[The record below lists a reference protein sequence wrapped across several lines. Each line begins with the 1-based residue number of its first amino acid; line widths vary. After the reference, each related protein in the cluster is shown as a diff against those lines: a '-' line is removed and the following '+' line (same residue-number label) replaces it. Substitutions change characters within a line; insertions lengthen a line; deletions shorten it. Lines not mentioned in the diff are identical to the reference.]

1 MNVPNKLVLTC
12 TVSGKTVT
20 WTNKK
25 IIAQKIQQYGS
36 LEAFQAQF
44 KCKGAV
50 KKEPVKKVG
59 MLKPILQEGV
69 AIGQMTKEE
78 YNTKYVTKTFSFK
91 DGPSCTVSAP
101 KVVAS
106 NLVV

>member
-50 KKEPVKKVG
+50 KKVG
-59 MLKPILQEGV
+59 MLKPILKEGV
-69 AIGQMTKEE
+69 AIGQMSKEE
-78 YNTKYVTKTFSFK
+78 YDAKYVTRTFSFK
-91 DGPSCTVSAP
+91 DGLNCTVSAP

-106 NLVV
+106 

>member
-44 KCKGAV
+44 KCEGAS

-59 MLKPILQEGV
+59 MLKPILKEGV
-69 AIGQMTKEE
+69 AIGQMSKEE
-78 YNTKYVTKTFSFK
+78 YDAKYVTRTFSFK
-91 DGPSCTVSAP
+91 DGLNCTVSAP

-106 NLVV
+106 

>member
-50 KKEPVKKVG
+50 KKEKKPAMVA
-59 MLKPILQEGV
+59 LKPILKEGV
-69 AIGQMTKEE
+69 AIGQMSKEE
-78 YNTKYVTKTFSFK
+78 YDAKYVTRTFSFK
-91 DGPSCTVSAP
+91 DGLNCTVSAP

-106 NLVV
+106 